1 VAELSIFGAS
11 HKAKLPGLSESRK
24 LSQRLSSR
32 DGFKTNDHPRMITF
46 LDQNMDEARVAL
58 ASPLEI
64 AVVIKSGDDFQL
76 LNPGVS
82 PELQAVFSP
91 IAKAA
96 NV

>member
-1 VAELSIFGAS
+1 
-11 HKAKLPGLSESRK
+11 
-24 LSQRLSSR
+24 
-32 DGFKTNDHPRMITF
+32 MIIF

-58 ASPLEI
+58 ASRLEI

-76 LNPGVS
+76 LNPEVS

-96 NV
+96 NA